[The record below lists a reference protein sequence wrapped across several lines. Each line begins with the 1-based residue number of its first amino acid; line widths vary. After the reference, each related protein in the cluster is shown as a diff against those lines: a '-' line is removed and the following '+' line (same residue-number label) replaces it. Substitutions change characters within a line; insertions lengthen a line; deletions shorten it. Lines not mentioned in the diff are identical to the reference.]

1 MTISQMWTLHQG
13 FVIGFGYYT
22 APQALSGETLTAWQR
37 TVVQINE
44 GESQTG
50 VDFRYCGVDSV
61 L

>member
-1 MTISQMWTLHQG
+1 MWSLHHG
-13 FVIGFGYYT
+13 FITGFGYYT

-44 GESQTG
+44 GESQTR
-50 VDFRYCGVDSV
+50 VDVSYCGVDSV